1 MNRRNLLQLAA
12 AGAAAA
18 FQDNAVERVSAA
30 ASSVNGRSA
39 EEIASDEDFWSE
51 VRSAFSVDRNIINFN
66 NGYCSPSPRTVQD
79 AMRRYLEY
87 SDMGPWHT
95 MVNVLERQVERCAAA
110 WRRPRAATPK
120 RSPSPATPASPWRMR
135 STAST

>member
-1 MNRRNLLQLAA
+1 MQAPRWRGDLRVHPAQGVPMNRRNLLQLAA

-39 EEIASDEDFWSE
+39 EDVASDEDFWSE

-95 MVNVLERQVERCAAA
+95 MINVLERQ
-110 WRRPRAATPK
+110 
-120 RSPSPATPASPWRMR
+120 
-135 STAST
+135 